1 MRIISPLLILS
12 VSIILR
18 QISMTRANPIKHV
31 RKFLG
36 SRTNDMISMINLD
49 KNLDTNIEFWPGK
62 TTTDSI
68 EFINNEK
75 NSIPNIEMKTPIL
88 NSKTDLMKHLLDNGT
103 FKLDNYTVLLS
114 KYLPQIKP
122 ISLNTNDQNDF
133 NTPIQTE
140 SDQTNNNYDQQQ
152 QFDDFNVLLISQ
164 SARNELAQHIFNE
177 LIVKNFTDSLDTS
190 PIRLNAAIKEALSSA
205 VNEPN
210 ILMDNSQ
217 NALSSSNTSGFI
229 SQSQASSIDGS
240 LLAAATAATGT
251 GGSVNGAGTS
261 HLGSHISSGG
271 SPKPYF
277 GDALYSFQSMYWP
290 IHCVICLIICTLG
303 IFANVTNI
311 IVLTR

>member
-1 MRIISPLLILS
+1 
-12 VSIILR
+12 
-18 QISMTRANPIKHV
+18 MTRANPIKHV

-103 FKLDNYTVLLS
+103 FKLDNYTVLLY